1 MITSLSD
8 EEKAFI
14 MASIQ
19 IKVDEEKKQSK
30 SLSAK
35 KPRKR

>member
-1 MITSLSD
+1 MITSLSN

-19 IKVDEEKKQSK
+19 LKMDEEKKQNK
-30 SLSAK
+30 SLNVR

>member
-1 MITSLSD
+1 VVTSLSN

-14 MASIQ
+14 MAAIQ
-19 IKVDEEKKQSK
+19 IKVDEEKEQNKK
-30 SLSAK
+30 LNVK